1 MNRATRL
8 AVVAFV
14 VGCSSE
20 PVSTGDGF
28 VDSDLPKAADQNAD
42 PKVLE
47 VSLEAKVTSHGFVTG
62 VTTNAA
68 WTYNGTIPGPLLDA
82 KVGDR
87 LIIHFKNSLPEATTI
102 HWHGV
107 RLPAAMDGTMAMQK
121 PIEPGAT
128 FTYDFTLK
136 DAGLFWYHPH
146 MRSDVQVHSGL
157 YGVIRVRGSAEPEVE
172 REEILVLDDLTLDKD
187 GSIVMELDDESKM
200 MGRGGDTLLVNGA
213 GARTFKWR
221 PGSRVRLRMVN
232 AANGRFFNLAL
243 PGHKFRIIGS
253 DAGFLPQPYDSDHV
267 LIAPGERWDAI
278 VVPQGT
284 GKLTLT
290 NDPYDQGH
298 DSGKNPALPVAT
310 VELAGD
316 AMSPKPLPSSFPSFE
331 TLPDRPTDQTLVFN
345 EKLVGDGF
353 VFTINDKTYP
363 DVPVIDIPKGE
374 VRAFELKNEAE
385 MDHPFHLHGFFF
397 DVVAANGKPLF
408 PVIRKDTIIIP
419 KKSSLKFVA
428 RFDEAGSW
436 MYHCHILEHA
446 ESGMAGE
453 VHVK

>member
-1 MNRATRL
+1 
-8 AVVAFV
+8 
-14 VGCSSE
+14 
-20 PVSTGDGF
+20 
-28 VDSDLPKAADQNAD
+28 
-42 PKVLE
+42 
-47 VSLEAKVTSHGFVTG
+47 
-62 VTTNAA
+62 
-68 WTYNGTIPGPLLDA
+68 
-82 KVGDR
+82 
-87 LIIHFKNSLPEATTI
+87 
-102 HWHGV
+102 
-107 RLPAAMDGTMAMQK
+107 
-121 PIEPGAT
+121 
-128 FTYDFTLK
+128 
-136 DAGLFWYHPH
+136 
-146 MRSDVQVHSGL
+146 
-157 YGVIRVRGSAEPEVE
+157 VE

-213 GARTFKWR
+213 GGRKFKWR
-221 PGSRVRLRMVN
+221 PGSRVRLRLVN

-253 DAGFLPQPYDSDHV
+253 DAGFLPQPYDSDRV

-278 VVPQGT
+278 VVPQGQGT
-284 GKLTLT
+284 LTLT
-290 NDPYDQGH
+290 SEPYDQGH
-298 DSGKNPALPVAT
+298 DSGKHPALPVAT
-310 VELAGD
+310 IELAGD

-331 TLPDRPTDQTLVFN
+331 TLPDRPTDQTFVFN

-374 VRAFELKNEAE
+374 VRAFELKNDAE

-397 DVVAANGKPLF
+397 DVVAANGKPLT
-408 PVIRKDTIIIP
+408 PVVRKDTIIIP

-428 RFDEAGSW
+428 RFDEPGAW

-453 VHVK
+453 IHVK